1 MSYVAL
7 YRKFRPAVFSDVK
20 GQDAIVTTL
29 KNQIKSE
36 RIGHAYLFC
45 GTRGTGKTT
54 VAKILA
60 KAVNCENPKDG
71 EPCGECA
78 MCRAI
83 ASGSAVNV
91 VEMDAASNNGVDDV
105 RQIIDEVSYAP
116 SEGRYKVYIID
127 EVHMLSTAAFNAILK
142 TLEEPP
148 SYVIFILATTEA
160 HKIPITI
167 LSRCQRYDF
176 KRISV
181 QTIMDRMQE
190 LITAEGADVEEEA
203 LRYIAK
209 EADGSM
215 RDALSL
221 LDRSIAFHYG
231 EKLTDDKTLDVLGA
245 VDDEIFERLL
255 SAVCERKVYEAENLI
270 RDVVTQGRDL
280 SQFVGD
286 FMWFLRNV
294 LMVKTAP
301 DTTPEDLEIT
311 KEHLERL
318 KASAAGVDI
327 QGIMRYIRILSNL
340 GAEMK
345 YSDQKRILLEV
356 AIIRMCKPQM
366 ETDTDS
372 LAERIRDLEK
382 NYTTAQV
389 IPLSAGAVPM
399 VNMAQPVIK
408 QKPRRDKALPEEVR
422 KVLASWESIRETIE
436 NPLQNYLGDCK
447 LSINDDDVLL
457 IVPTNPFAGKYL
469 QREGMMDQ
477 VRETINESVGKEVPT
492 ELKIL
497 GEEEEFGDHFVDIKK
512 MFGDLVIKDDTI

>member
-7 YRKFRPAVFSDVK
+7 YRKFRPATFEDVK

-60 KAVNCENPKDG
+60 KAANCENPKDG
-71 EPCGECA
+71 EPCGECP

-91 VEMDAASNNGVDDV
+91 VEMDAASNNSVDDI
-105 RQIIDEVSYAP
+105 RQIVDEVTYAP
-116 SEGRYKVYIID
+116 SEGKYKVYIID

-148 SYVIFILATTEA
+148 AYVIFILATTES

-167 LSRCQRYDF
+167 MSRCQRYDF
-176 KRISV
+176 KRISL
-181 QTIMDRMQE
+181 QTIMDRMEE
-190 LITAEGADVEEEA
+190 LLAVEGTVVEEEA
-203 LRYIAK
+203 LCFIAK

-215 RDALSL
+215 RD
-221 LDRSIAFHYG
+221 
-231 EKLTDDKTLDVLGA
+231 ELTYEKTLDVLGA
-245 VDDEIFERLL
+245 VDDEIFEKLI
-255 SAVCERKVYEAENLI
+255 SAIASRDVHTAENLI

-286 FMWFLRNV
+286 CMWYLRNA
-294 LMVKTAP
+294 LLVK
-301 DTTPEDLEIT
+301 TTPETTAEELEIT
-311 KEHLERL
+311 AEHLERL
-318 KASAAGVDI
+318 KNLALKMDLPE
-327 QGIMRYIRILSNL
+327 IMRYIRILSDL
-340 GAEMK
+340 GANMK

-366 ETDTDS
+366 ETDHDS
-372 LAERIRDLEK
+372 LAERIRNFLE
-382 NYTTAQV
+382 N
-389 IPLSAGAVPM
+389 
-399 VNMAQPVIK
+399 
-408 QKPRRDKALPEEVR
+408 
-422 KVLASWESIRETIE
+422 
-436 NPLQNYLGDCK
+436 CK

-457 IVPTNPFAGKYL
+457 IVPTEPLSAKYL
-469 QREGMMDQ
+469 QKEGMLDK
-477 VRETINESVGKEVPT
+477 VREAISESVEKEIPVEIRVLGK
-492 ELKIL
+492 
-497 GEEEEFGDHFVDIKK
+497 EEEFGDHFVDIKR